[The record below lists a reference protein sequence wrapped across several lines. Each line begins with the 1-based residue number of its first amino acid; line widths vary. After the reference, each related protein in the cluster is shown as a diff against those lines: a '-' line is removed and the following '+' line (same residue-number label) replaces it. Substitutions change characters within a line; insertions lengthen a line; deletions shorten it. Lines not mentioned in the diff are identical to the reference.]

1 MKNFFALLTAL
12 VLLAGAA
19 YSQIKTPPQPA
30 ERPKFAASR
39 QMVVVTSADW
49 TSTAA
54 TARRYERG
62 GPRARWKMVGEP
74 FPVLLGRSGMGYG
87 SDTGPLPL
95 TRPDDA
101 PSKAEGDGRSPA
113 GAFPITSAFGSAT
126 KPEHLDFPFTKL
138 ESSTEC
144 VDDPASSH
152 YNTIVDRFKVGNFD
166 WKSSEKM
173 LDVGEEYGLG
183 MFVGYNSYPVKRSEG
198 SCIFLH
204 VWKDDAT
211 PTSGCTSME
220 RRNVEIILSW
230 LETEKTPYLVQL
242 TEAEYRR
249 LRSSWRLPKLK

>member
-1 MKNFFALLTAL
+1 M
-12 VLLAGAA
+12 
-19 YSQIKTPPQPA
+19 I
-30 ERPKFAASR
+30 
-39 QMVVVTSADW
+39 VVTSADW
-49 TSTAA
+49 ANTAA

-62 GPRARWKMVGEP
+62 GPRARWKMVGES

-95 TRPDDA
+95 KRPDNA

-113 GAFPITSAFGSAT
+113 GAFPITSAFGSAS
-126 KPEHLDFPFTKL
+126 KPEHLDFPYTKL

-144 VDDPASSH
+144 VDDLASSH

-204 VWKDDAT
+204 VWKDEET
-211 PTSGCTSME
+211 PTSGCTSMS
-220 RRNVEIILSW
+220 RRNVEMVLSW
-230 LETEKTPYLVQL
+230 LEAEKTPYLVQL
-242 TEAEYRR
+242 PEAEYKR
-249 LRSSWRLPKLK
+249 LRGSWRLPKIK

>member
-1 MKNFFALLTAL
+1 VKKLIPLFFAAA
-12 VLLAGAA
+12 LLAAGVH
-19 YSQIKTPPQPA
+19 SQIKTPQPPA
-30 ERPKFAASR
+30 KLPSFAASR
-39 QMVVVTSADW
+39 QMIIVTSADW

-62 GPRARWKMVGEP
+62 GPRARWRMVGDP

-87 SDTGPLPL
+87 SDTGPLPFK
-95 TRPDDA
+95 RPDDA

-113 GAFPITSAFGSAT
+113 GAFPITSAFGSVQ
-126 KPEHLDFPFTKL
+126 KPEGVSLPFTKL
-138 ESSTEC
+138 EPSTEC

-198 SCIFLH
+198 SCIFLPCLEGRRDPDQRLH
-204 VWKDDAT
+204 LDVAPQRGNAPFVAGGRENT
-211 PTSGCTSME
+211 VSGSAHGS
-220 RRNVEIILSW
+220 RI
-230 LETEKTPYLVQL
+230 
-242 TEAEYRR
+242 
-249 LRSSWRLPKLK
+249 